1 MMAFF
6 PSTLSGTSTRT
17 PPLSRSLSG
26 VLLLFPQVGANGC
39 LVEAVALVQE
49 LGDILDIRGQQLVLN
64 EILDALEVTQ
74 RSHVAPSSI
83 GSWFLG
89 EEGCPGAA
97 FGRWWPS
104 HLWRCAK

>member
-39 LVEAVALVQE
+39 LVEAVTLVEE

-74 RSHVAPSSI
+74 RSRVAPS
-83 GSWFLG
+83 GRGPWFLG
-89 EEGCPGAA
+89 EEGCPRAA
-97 FGRWWPS
+97 FGRWWPP